1 MSMSLRFDNPF
12 ADYGGIVRGERFLGR
27 QAELQAI
34 SRCVLHPA
42 EPSHLAIIGD
52 ARIGKSSL
60 AYQAIMERK
69 EAFVA
74 SRIMPVW
81 INTALYD
88 QASAFLRVLVTQCCD
103 EAEDAGW
110 LPDSIRRAARGIA
123 SDEAARRLDYSRL
136 PPFFAKVRQSGIRIV
151 FILDEFD
158 HVRFLFKGDPAG
170 FRILRALGCHPEG
183 RVTFVTTS
191 RRTLRDIER
200 QAGTVSVLDGMFRKC
215 YLAMFDAAGWQAYL
229 RRLSRL
235 GVPVNPSVK
244 DLIDYYCGR
253 HPFLLD
259 IMGYEIVET
268 FRERQTVDA
277 ERIAQGIQGSF
288 RDQYARMTDWLRE
301 DGSLDQ
307 LQRILCGSRIS
318 ARYAD
323 ALLRYGLIKANDRGI
338 YAAYSPHFQA
348 YLQRMQR

>member
-1 MSMSLRFDNPF
+1 MTLRFDNPF
-12 ADYGGIVRGERFLGR
+12 ADSGGIVRGERFLGR

-34 SRCVLHPA
+34 SRCVLRPA

-69 EAFVA
+69 AALVA
-74 SRIMPVW
+74 GRIIPVW
-81 INTALYD
+81 INAALYD
-88 QASAFLRVLVTQCCD
+88 QASALLRALVTQCCD

-110 LPDSIRRAARGIA
+110 MSDSIRRAACGIA
-123 SDEAARRLDYSRL
+123 SDEAARRLDYSCL

-158 HVRFLFKGDPAG
+158 HVRFLFQGDPAG
-170 FRILRALGCHPEG
+170 FRTLRALGCHPEG

-200 QAGTVSVLDGMFRKC
+200 QAGTVSVLDGMFRKR

-229 RRLSRL
+229 MRLSRF
-235 GVPVNPSVK
+235 GIPVDASVK
-244 DLIDYYCGR
+244 SLIDDYCGR

-277 ERIAQGIQGSF
+277 ERIAQGVQGAF
-288 RDQYARMTDWLRE
+288 YDQYERMTDWLRE
-301 DGSLDQ
+301 DGSLDL
-307 LQRILCGSRIS
+307 LQRILCGSRINV
-318 ARYAD
+318 RRAD
-323 ALLRYGLIKANDRGI
+323 ALLRYGLIKASDRGT

-348 YLQRMQR
+348 YLQRMRR